1 MVCRS
6 FFRPQQ
12 IKSYS
17 LCRSARPGM
26 NVARIG
32 LHSESV
38 EQGRAVTK
46 VEDYDSS
53 EILGGCVKT
62 LHPAIHEG
70 ILAREELGSH

>member
-1 MVCRS
+1 
-6 FFRPQQ
+6 
-12 IKSYS
+12 
-17 LCRSARPGM
+17 M

-46 VEDYDSS
+46 VEDYDSP
-53 EILGGCVKT
+53 EILDGCVKT